1 MVAVP
6 GDRTASML
14 TFALFA
20 ALLVAVALGLVLPPL
35 LRRAPAATVTQ
46 DAANVSIYRDQLL
59 ELERDLQQ
67 GTLSPDQHAA
77 ARSEIETRLADD
89 LRAAQAAAP
98 APTSGRLIAVAL
110 AVVIPVVAIVGYKL
124 AGTPAALDPV
134 QRLGMSEEDAA
145 ERAKMIELT
154 GKLAQRMQDNPGD
167 PKGWVMLARSY
178 RALDKL
184 PQSVRAY
191 AKAVALVPGDA
202 SLMADYAETLALA
215 QGGRIEGEA
224 LKAAQRALEL
234 DARNDKA
241 LALLGT
247 AAFEGKDFAKAID
260 YWQRLLSLAPPG
272 SDYARAVQSGIDEAK
287 AGLAQ
292 GDRPA
297 APGPGIQGRVAIA
310 PELRDQVKQEDTVFV
325 FARAA
330 DGPRMPL
337 AVIRKQVK
345 DLPFDFVLDDSL
357 AMAGG
362 PALSAA
368 GQVMVSA
375 RVSRSGTPMPAS
387 GDLEGQV
394 GPVAVGA
401 QGVTITIDRALP

>member
-1 MVAVP
+1 
-6 GDRTASML
+6 ML

-20 ALLVAVALGLVLPPL
+20 ALLVAVALGLLLPPL

-46 DAANVSIYRDQLL
+46 DAANVSIYRDQLA
-59 ELERDLQQ
+59 ELERDLAQ
-67 GTLSPDQHAA
+67 GTLSADQHAA
-77 ARSEIETRLADD
+77 ARAEIEQRLAED
-89 LRAAQAAAP
+89 LRAAKAAASG
-98 APTSGRLIAVAL
+98 APRSGRIVAIAL
-110 AVVIPVVAIVGYKL
+110 ALVIPVIAIVGYRL

-134 QRLGMSEEDAA
+134 QRLGMSEEDAS

-154 GKLAQRMQDNPGD
+154 GKLAQRMQEKPDD

-184 PQSVRAY
+184 PQSVRAF
-191 AKAVALVPGDA
+191 AKAIALVPGDA
-202 SLMADYAETLALA
+202 DLMADYAETLALA

-224 LKAAQRALEL
+224 LIAARRALEL

-247 AAFEGKDFAKAID
+247 AAFEGKDFALAID
-260 YWQRLLSLAPPG
+260 YWQRLLTLAPPG
-272 SDYARAVQSGIDEAK
+272 SDYARAVQSGIDEAR

-292 GDRPA
+292 ADRPA
-297 APGPGIQGRVAIA
+297 VPGAGIQGRVAIA
-310 PELRDQVKQEDTVFV
+310 DALRAQAKPDDTVFV
-325 FARAA
+325 FARAV

-345 DLPFDFVLDDSL
+345 DLPFEFVLDDSL

-368 GQVMVSA
+368 GQVIVSA
-375 RVSRSGTPMPAS
+375 RISRSGTPMPAS
-387 GDLEGQV
+387 GDLEGQA
-394 GPVAVGA
+394 GPVEVGA
-401 QGVTITIDRALP
+401 RDVAIMIDRALP